1 MTEAIKSSIENVGG
15 FKNTPDEIHLGD
27 KIYTYDKKYTN
38 STNYICYPFTYETLI
53 TQKVHFGKPLTMHFN
68 IEPKILKEIFTKYT
82 PRELDVSFPSLNV
95 CSSLK
100 EVYDDNEELGLKWK
114 DELLNTHLLVK
125 ELPLHYDGE
134 FDSDL
139 FYSILPVDDIT
150 YRGRIYEINEEDG
163 LYLVVTLWKLNAN
176 TTPNFNEII
185 NTVISQLDT
194 SKYNSILVAQGTSP
208 YYVYK
213 EGAEND
219 INIEDNSDIHNL
231 HLLSPAEKK
240 KILDPYITQ
249 KDEYFASKLPKDW
262 CMAKYNYWKRY
273 GMGDNKRK
281 RICMTES
288 QIKFII
294 KNRFKK

>member
-1 MTEAIKSSIENVGG
+1 
-15 FKNTPDEIHLGD
+15 
-27 KIYTYDKKYTN
+27 
-38 STNYICYPFTYETLI
+38 
-53 TQKVHFGKPLTMHFN
+53 
-68 IEPKILKEIFTKYT
+68 
-82 PRELDVSFPSLNV
+82 
-95 CSSLK
+95 
-100 EVYDDNEELGLKWK
+100 
-114 DELLNTHLLVK
+114 
-125 ELPLHYDGE
+125 
-134 FDSDL
+134 
-139 FYSILPVDDIT
+139 
-150 YRGRIYEINEEDG
+150 
-163 LYLVVTLWKLNAN
+163 LWKLNAN